1 MEEAKRLLEEM
12 QIQFSTGE
20 NEELKIQDKFSFI
33 DSLECLETDSQEEE
47 LKQYIS
53 ILQEELSKI
62 QTGTIDISKIPKT
75 NRKML
80 KTVKDLIAYQ
90 LSLNEAII
98 TLEEEKTQ
106 LNEEITSLKTS
117 YESKID
123 VLKTYMSKKYST
135 MAGELEILI
144 SNYNTMISSSQQQ
157 PISGILVEK
166 IRALELQVEALKNS
180 NSGGETS
187 SGTSKE
193 SLNLLTQLLIQSLK
207 T

>member
-33 DSLECLETDSQEEE
+33 DSLEYLDTDSQEEE

-62 QTGTIDISKIPKT
+62 QTGTIDISRIPKT

-80 KTVKDLIAYQ
+80 KTIKDLIAYC
-90 LSLNEAII
+90 SNLNETIA
-98 TLEEEKTQ
+98 TSEEEKIQ

-144 SNYNTMISSSQQQ
+144 SNYNAMISSSQQQ

-180 NSGGETS
+180 NSTVDS
-187 SGTSKE
+187 SGTCGE
-193 SLNLLTQLLIQSLK
+193 SLNLLAKLLLISLK
-207 T
+207 N